1 MPGLHGNEDK
11 PFKTMSQTGRVINP
25 SLPPNRPVPPGVPQ
39 DGASGISGGDPPQ
52 PRIPPSVLRV
62 PGSDD
67 PLPPPLQ
74 RSPLRTIIGPPNG
87 PMAIGRPLRL
97 QNNGASVNGVHDV
110 NGNAAEPTTV
120 VHTANGPPVPVRT
133 TGPISSQQ
141 LANKNV
147 QPGILASSQPSRVG
161 IQSVSVSN
169 SAETLPNGND
179 ANKSGVSSTK
189 KASNSNGQ
197 EKVFQKSPKAIK
209 REEARKNTQ
218 ASPTK
223 KTGDANGDKN
233 KKDEKD
239 AKNGKNGNGK
249 NGGPTNSPTK
259 NPPKVNE
266 GNKNEEKSSPQR
278 KITPPKSQESPSPV
292 RKKVTIAK
300 PQESPSP
307 TRKKVTIAKPQESP
321 SPTRKNP
328 QRDSPSPPRKKI
340 KSPLPSPKVS
350 RKNLLTT
357 ESSPTKL
364 LAKPPNNATLT
375 PGRPLPSTN
384 VITNQPVAGNPD
396 EVAKTAEGDKTNEI
410 LREKPS
416 SEASAVYD
424 RLLTLCKRGDWL
436 AVETLLNHLDGL
448 SIPPDLVDD
457 VSTFSF
463 KYYSLL
469 RIIFVSYIEKKN
481 L

>member
-11 PFKTMSQTGRVINP
+11 PFKTGSQTGREINP
-25 SLPPNRPVPPGVPQ
+25 SLPPNRPVPPGAPQ
-39 DGASGISGGDPPQ
+39 DGASGISGGDQPQ
-52 PRIPPSVLRV
+52 PRIPPAVLRI
-62 PGSDD
+62 PFSDD

-147 QPGILASSQPSRVG
+147 QPGMLASSQPSRVG

-169 SAETLPNGND
+169 SPETSPNGND
-179 ANKSGVSSTK
+179 ANKSGVSNTK
-189 KASNSNGQ
+189 KASNTNGQ

-209 REEARKNTQ
+209 REEARKNTV

-223 KTGDANGDKN
+223 KAGDANGDKN
-233 KKDEKD
+233 KKDDKD
-239 AKNGKNGNGK
+239 VKNGKNGNGK

-259 NPPKVNE
+259 KPPKVNE
-266 GNKNEEKSSPQR
+266 GNKSEEKSSPQR

-292 RKKVTIAK
+292 RKRVTIAK

-307 TRKKVTIAKPQESP
+307 TRKKVTIAKTQESP

-340 KSPLPSPKVS
+340 KSPLPSPKVN
-350 RKNLLTT
+350 RKSLLTS

-384 VITNQPVAGNPD
+384 VITSQPVASHPD
-396 EVAKTAEGDKTNEI
+396 AAKEVAKTADGEKKDEKGKEK
-410 LREKPS
+410 EKPS
-416 SEASAVYD
+416 SEASAIYD
-424 RLLTLCKRGDWL
+424 RLLILCKRGDWL
-436 AVETLLNHLDGL
+436 AVETLLNHLEGL
-448 SIPPDLVDD
+448 SIPPDLVDH
-457 VSTFSF
+457 VSFFFFCLF
-463 KYYSLL
+463 K
-469 RIIFVSYIEKKN
+469 
-481 L
+481 